1 MERRQTSLYDSNL
14 LFPKWEVVGSKF
26 QGQGFF
32 SLQILKNRIFWI
44 ENQQKRL
51 RSKVFECGCVG
62 VTCFYV
68 SVSETER
75 RKCYMGGKKKRRRKQ
90 KLKNKKKN

>member
-1 MERRQTSLYDSNL
+1 MDLS
-14 LFPKWEVVGSKF
+14 FKGK
-26 QGQGFF
+26 GFF
-32 SLQILKNRIFWI
+32 FFADPEKSNILDRKRKNKQ
-44 ENQQKRL
+44 NQQKRL

-75 RKCYMGGKKKRRRKQ
+75 RKCYMGEKKKDGENR
-90 KLKNKKKN
+90 N